1 VDLYSWLLALHLLAA
16 FAIAAALVL
25 YSALVYTGR
34 RMRTLEDTRYVFRL
48 APIGAPLI
56 GAGSVLALLLGIWL
70 AIKSPDYHVWDG
82 WVIAA
87 LVLWLVFGAIG
98 GRTGAYYTGVQK
110 IADANEPGAEAE
122 VISRLQAPTGL
133 LLHLGNIAI
142 FVLLLLDM
150 LFKPGA

>member
-1 VDLYSWLLALHLLAA
+1 
-16 FAIAAALVL
+16 
-25 YSALVYTGR
+25 
-34 RMRTLEDTRYVFRL
+34 MRTLEDTRYVFRL

-98 GRTGAYYTGVQK
+98 GRPGAAVTRVPE
-110 IADANEPGAEAE
+110 IADAHQPRAAAAGSPGPVAAE
-122 VISRLQAPTGL
+122 RGPRCLRG
-133 LLHLGNIAI
+133 
-142 FVLLLLDM
+142 
-150 LFKPGA
+150 